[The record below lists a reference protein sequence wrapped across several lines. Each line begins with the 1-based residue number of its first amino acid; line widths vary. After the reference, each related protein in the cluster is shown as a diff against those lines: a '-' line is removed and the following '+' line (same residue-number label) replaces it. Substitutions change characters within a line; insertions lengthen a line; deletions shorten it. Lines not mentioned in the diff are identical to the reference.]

1 MLLLAPAHVLQFGVQ
16 LLVGGKDAS
25 GHHGFCQHVRPEP
38 VLLLLVFLQVESL
51 VPQQRAGSLDNG
63 TEDAVKG
70 SQHHYIEEEDADA
83 QYKRPEHRKDIY
95 RLGTGKGLPH
105 PVSNVEQGSQ
115 CGQCHPH
122 IHHRLA
128 ELGHRIVQIP
138 QNLVQVFK

>member
-25 GHHGFCQHVRPEP
+25 GHHGFCQHVRPES

-70 SQHHYIEEEDADA
+70 SQHHYIEEEDADT
-83 QYKRPEHRKDIY
+83 QYERPEHRKDIY

-105 PVSNVEQGSQ
+105 SVSHVEQ
-115 CGQCHPH
+115 
-122 IHHRLA
+122 RLPVRPVPSPYPSWQS
-128 ELGHRIVQIP
+128 LVIVSYRFLRIWYI
-138 QNLVQVFK
+138 FK